1 MAYQT
6 EQREILHCFFEEH
19 PHRPL
24 TAKEIAEALSDASIS
39 LSAIY
44 RNLAAMTEEGVLRCT
59 VKAGSREKLYQF
71 VDSQTCRACIHLH
84 CLQCGQMFH
93 MSHRTAAVMQR
104 RLAENDEFQVDC
116 TKTVVYG
123 LCKACRKAS
132 DTHPHPKERIPHGR
146 SCD

>member
-6 EQREILHCFFEEH
+6 EQREILHDFFDEH
-19 PHRPL
+19 PHQQL
-24 TAKEIAEALSDASIS
+24 TAKEIAAELSDAAIS

-84 CLQCGQMFH
+84 CLQCGRMFH
-93 MSHRTAAVMQR
+93 MNHRTAALMQH
-104 RLAENDEFQVDC
+104 RLLESDDFQIDSA
-116 TKTVVYG
+116 KTVIYG
-123 LCKACRKAS
+123 ICKMCKKS
-132 DTHPHPKERIPHGR
+132 L
-146 SCD
+146 